1 MMRLL
6 KTLATPVVWI
16 LALMVLGFVLTRRL
30 PNKRRYRL
38 GRYAL
43 LLGMCIL
50 FLLSTK
56 PMSELLV
63 YSLECQHQLPSDEV
77 LSSLD
82 IVAILGGGMR
92 IPGGFRTYS
101 DLSGRAYSRL
111 YNGVRIFKRS
121 SAEILALSGGS
132 SNDSVESEAEVMK
145 ALALE
150 LGVPESRIVAETNSQ
165 NTMENG
171 AELAKLLSSA
181 KARRI
186 GLVTSALHMPRSV
199 KVFRELFPN
208 DTIVPVPVDHLYSP
222 DWDDLK
228 SYIPSPDT
236 LAKSN
241 YAIHEWIGMVWYFI
255 RY

>member
-1 MMRLL
+1 MNVL
-6 KTLATPVVWI
+6 KTFATPIVWVF
-16 LALMVLGFVLTRRL
+16 ALMVLGLILTRRL
-30 PNKRRYRL
+30 PKKRQYRL
-38 GRYAL
+38 GRWAL

-50 FLLSTK
+50 FFMSTR

-63 YSLECQHQLPSDEV
+63 YSLECQHQLPSDEA
-77 LSSLD
+77 LSTLD
-82 IVAILGGGMR
+82 IVAILGGGMYN
-92 IPGGFRTYS
+92 PTGFRTYS
-101 DLSGRAYSRL
+101 ELSGIAYSRL
-111 YNGVRIFKRS
+111 FNGVRTFKRS
-121 SAEILALSGGS
+121 RAEILALSGGS
-132 SNDSVESEAEVMK
+132 PPHVVKSEAEVMG

-150 LGVPESRIVAETNSQ
+150 LGVPEDRIVTETKSR

-199 KVFRELFPN
+199 KVFRRQFPN
-208 DTIVPVPVDHLYSP
+208 DTIVPVPMNSIYSP
-222 DWDDLK
+222 DWDSLR
-228 SYIPSPDT
+228 SYIPSSES

-241 YAIHEWIGMVWYFI
+241 DAIHEWIGMVWYAV